1 MSKYKVQRIRFVEY
15 GPKAV
20 NCMALE
26 DSDRERLAVCRQDG
40 SIQIWSTTPRGYAWS
55 IDFVIPSRVE
65 RSIDSVTWCHNR
77 LFTAG
82 LEGQL
87 IEWDLENLVEKTT
100 ADACGGPVWCIAG
113 SNDKNFIAAGCED
126 GSVRLFDIQ
135 YGGLEPGKTLNKQ
148 EFRVLSLAWS
158 KCDSIIVT
166 GSTDSTIRIYN
177 VITSRIVSRISTDKL
192 REKNTLIWAIHLTS
206 DMTIISGDSLGQTQ
220 FWDGQMGT
228 LLKSFKSHEADVLAV
243 CVSEDEKSI
252 YSSGI
257 DSRIAEFKFE
267 TDESTGD
274 VEWRMT
280 RKLRSVNHDVRALS
294 VTKFHDK
301 CLIAGG
307 VDPRVSVFKVDTG
320 LLTGKFLSTFPDV
333 PPCCLAKNSNV
344 LVFYET
350 NKIHAW
356 KLPFLG
362 EEGGE
367 LALPNKLLELKSP
380 KEDYITCA
388 DISPNGKLIVFAD
401 IKSLYAYEI
410 SCSFDLPMKPE
421 TQVRKIKLPKG
432 VSKGFKKIKMLPD
445 GSRAIFASSKGIGI
459 IDICGK
465 DKSIAIIEGSK
476 DLKGP
481 WYLLEVDETGS
492 YAASVNVNHEI
503 YIFCLKTGSLEC
515 KVPQSSCKKLAIK
528 FQPKTNNLVSVSV
541 QKDVH
546 IYDFVAKKIDDW
558 SVQINK
564 AKLLAKSTARRTKF
578 INISFDQKD
587 NSIAFLQS
595 ENGFIKMKI
604 GAKTIGDKKLMRAGE
619 KRKLQDGKLDC
630 ITSIPQYKSL
640 LYIDTTK
647 ENALL
652 VVECPF
658 DRIFNALPPAL
669 KIKRFGR

>member
-40 SIQIWSTTPRGYAWS
+40 SIQVWSTTPRGYAWS
-55 IDFVIPSRVE
+55 VDFVIPSRAK
-65 RSIDSVTWCHNR
+65 RSIDSVTWCNSR

-87 IEWDLENLVEKTT
+87 IEWDLENLAEKIT

-113 SNDKNFIAAGCED
+113 SNDKKFIATGCED

-135 YGGLEPGKTLNKQ
+135 YGGLEPGRTLNKQ

-177 VITSRIVSRISTDKL
+177 VSSRRIVSRISTDKL

-220 FWDGQMGT
+220 FWDGKMGT

-267 TDESTGD
+267 TDENAGD
-274 VEWRMT
+274 IEWRMT
-280 RKLRSVNHDVRALS
+280 RKLRSVNHDIRALS

-307 VDPRVSVFKVDTG
+307 VDPRVSIFRVDTG
-320 LLTGKFLSTFPDV
+320 SFNGRFLSTFPDF
-333 PPCCLAKNSNV
+333 PPCCLAKDSNI
-344 LVFYET
+344 LVFYEA

-356 KLPFLG
+356 KLPFLS

-380 KEDYITCA
+380 KEEYITCA
-388 DISPNGKLIVFAD
+388 DISPSGNVIVFAD
-401 IKSLYAYEI
+401 INSLYAYEI
-410 SCSFDLPMKPE
+410 NYNFDEAMKPE
-421 TQVRKIKLPKG
+421 TQVRKIRLQKG
-432 VSKGFKKIKMLPD
+432 VSKGFQKIKMLPD
-445 GSRAIFASSKGIGI
+445 GSKAVFTSSRGIGM
-459 IDICGK
+459 IDIY
-465 DKSIAIIEGSK
+465 DRDRSSAIIESSK

-503 YIFCLKTGSLEC
+503 YIFCLKTGSFVS
-515 KVPQSSCKKLAIK
+515 KVPQSSYKKLAIK
-528 FQPKTNNLVSVSV
+528 FQPKTNNLVSISV
-541 QKDVH
+541 QKEVH
-546 IYDFVAKKIDDW
+546 IYDFFAKKIDDW
-558 SVQINK
+558 SAELNK
-564 AKLLAKSTARRTKF
+564 AKLLAKSTASKAKF

-587 NSIAFLQS
+587 SSIAFLQS
-595 ENGFIKMKI
+595 ENGCIKMKI
-604 GAKTIGDKKLMRAGE
+604 GAKIRFDEKPVRTGE
-619 KRKLQDGKLDC
+619 KRKRKDGKQSC
-630 ITSIPQYKSL
+630 ITLISQYNSL

-652 VVECPF
+652 VVECPLG
-658 DRIFNALPPAL
+658 RIFNALPPAL